1 MARTRR
7 TPTVI
12 EPSGEPVP
20 PGLADDLEDM
30 APDDEPD
37 DLEFLLDA
45 SQPGVT
51 WFIER
56 HKTQDEVNA
65 NPRGKAIVFVTKLPA
80 PIDLNAF
87 HREYGGGSYR
97 FSRQLDNG
105 RFAGSRR
112 VELDGPPRAR
122 VFDPPRQAPQPAPV
136 TNGQAS
142 YVGTIDPRDRMM
154 RVLTRE
160 IRELRREAQA
170 ARSAP
175 VSPLMGMG
183 GLDAMGQIF
192 ALAEKIANRQTS
204 QPEPINAVIEAFT
217 KGIDLGTQREPVAAA
232 AGTDWVAV
240 AREAAPI
247 VRDLLGNLATAAR
260 ARAAA
265 GPGRPAGPAP
275 AATATATGNPSA
287 PPSAPAAEPAADAD
301 PLGQLKTARWTTVVD
316 ALARA
321 FARQVDPEGFADTLR
336 DVLPD
341 EDLVALRFATVD
353 QVAGELAAGI
363 AGYPALATPDGVL
376 HAPARA
382 YLEAVHTALVSET
395 EPDAE

>member
-12 EPSGEPVP
+12 HPSGEPVP
-20 PGLADDLEDM
+20 PEVLDGLGELDT
-30 APDDEPD
+30 DDEPD

-45 SQPGVT
+45 SQPGIT

-56 HKTQDEVNA
+56 YKSQDEVNA
-65 NPRGKAIVFVTKLPA
+65 NPRSKAVVFVTKLPA

-112 VELDGPPRAR
+112 VELDGLPRVR
-122 VFDPPRQAPQPAPV
+122 TFDPPRQSAPPAAPV
-136 TNGQAS
+136 NGTP
-142 YVGTIDPRDRMM
+142 YVGTVDPRDRML
-154 RVLTRE
+154 RLLTRE

-175 VSPLMGMG
+175 VSPLMNMG
-183 GLDAMGQIF
+183 GLDAMGQVF

-217 KGIDLGTQREPVAAA
+217 KGIDLGTQREPAAA
-232 AGTDWVAV
+232 ATGTDWVAV

-247 VRDLLGNLATAAR
+247 VRDLLGNLIVASR

-265 GPGRPAGPAP
+265 GQARPPGPAP
-275 AATATATGNPSA
+275 TATTGSASNPMGQPGPAIESSPPMPSA
-287 PPSAPAAEPAADAD
+287 DE
-301 PLGQLKTARWTTVVD
+301 QLSVARWTTAVD

-321 FARQVDPEGFADTLR
+321 FARNVEAADFADTLR
-336 DVLPD
+336 DLLPD
-341 EDLVALRFATVD
+341 DDLVKLRFATVD
-353 QVAGELAAGI
+353 VIASELAGGVAR
-363 AGYPALATPDGVL
+363 YPTLGTPEGVL

-382 YLEAVHTALVSET
+382 YLEAVHAALLSET